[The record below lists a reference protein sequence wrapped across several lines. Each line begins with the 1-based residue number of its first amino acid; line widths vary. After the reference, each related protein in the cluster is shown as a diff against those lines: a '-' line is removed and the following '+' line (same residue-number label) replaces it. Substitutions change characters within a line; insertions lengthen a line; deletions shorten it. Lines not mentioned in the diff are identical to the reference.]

1 MQVVLQPRTQLMVEA
16 EQRVLHVERKRGVEY
31 PWTYLGIEANVVSSL
46 PLCLSEVRMYC
57 MRHGSLASLYLLV
70 LDSVSRATTVT
81 HQSPSVVEEWGCGK
95 DVPTLTLP
103 PRPHRPSTPHFCT
116 PPLRPRNPSTTKQ
129 QPDCKRQIICRPRS
143 RGSFAMVL
151 QDLGR
156 RINSAVSDLTRAP
169 NLDEK
174 ASSKL
179 RVAGGWLSRNVA
191 TMSCDPHE

>member
-1 MQVVLQPRTQLMVEA
+1 VDVPRDRSECRFFTPFVSKRSA
-16 EQRVLHVERKRGVEY
+16 DVLHASWK
-31 PWTYLGIEANVVSSL
+31 LSL
-46 PLCLSEVRMYC
+46 VIFAGFGFL
-57 MRHGSLASLYLLV
+57 
-70 LDSVSRATTVT
+70 SRATTVT

-103 PRPHRPSTPHFCT
+103 PRPHRPSTPQFCT

-191 TMSCDPHE
+191 TMSRDPHE